1 MTRAL
6 AAAASLL
13 TVAHSPALTACI
25 IPAAALFAGAQA
37 ALAVHLIRRGR
48 TAR

>member
-1 MTRAL
+1 MIRAL
-6 AAAASLL
+6 AAAAGLL
-13 TVAHSPALTACI
+13 IVAHSPTLSGLI
-25 IPAAALFAGAQA
+25 IPAAVAFAATQT